1 MTPAPDYSR
10 RELIAAAL
18 AERPEAVVLV
28 SIALWNSFAP
38 ELIAIIGA
46 GGFKS
51 LYTRSVKV
59 ASGRFPW
66 LLAEL
71 AMPGYTDEFFELRS
85 CLSGQPLAEAALAS
99 EELFNKFFDLLASL
113 IGESLTNQI
122 LSSAWS
128 PRASEIP

>member
-1 MTPAPDYSR
+1 MTPASDYSR

-18 AERPEAVVLV
+18 AERPEAVVHV

-46 GGFKS
+46 GGFNS

-66 LLAEL
+66 LSSEL
-71 AMPGYTDEFFELRS
+71 AMLGYANEFFELRS
-85 CLSGQPLAEAALAS
+85 RLSGQSLAEAALAS
-99 EELFNKFFDLLASL
+99 EELLNKFFDLLASL